1 MTQQVKST
9 IQVMMG
15 DKLYPIHLLQFNDGA
30 PLVEFPSDLI
40 DLLKEEDFVSK
51 VINFTVVAHIKCSDG
66 LVALPSVAQM
76 LRQLH
81 PSCIVHLDLP
91 YLPHARQDRYTGN
104 NSFTFKNSVVP
115 IINVCNFA
123 TITVMDAHNPSM
135 LSLFNA
141 LQINTR
147 NLIDYVSYDTCKGNI
162 DLIVAPDAGAVKNT
176 EAYAKKFG
184 FAMAVASKSR
194 DPNTGHL
201 VYNDIYGADV
211 AGKNILIVDDLA
223 EGGMTIK
230 LLADLLKAKGAKSVH
245 VSVTHGLFPRG
256 FNHLIGPIDSIFAY
270 YMWVDVPEELADRV
284 TYAVAF

>member
-9 IQVMMG
+9 IQVKTEG
-15 DKLYPIHLLQFNDGA
+15 KSYPIKLLQFNDGA
-30 PLVEFPSDLI
+30 PLVEFPQELI
-40 DLLKEEDFVSK
+40 DLLKNIGHQPLD
-51 VINFTVVAHIKCSDG
+51 FTVLAHIKCSDG

-81 PSCIVHLDLP
+81 HNCIVHLDLP

-141 LQINTR
+141 LQINSV
-147 NLIDYVSYDTCKGNI
+147 NLIDLMEAPSDIQV
-162 DLIVAPDAGAVKNT
+162 DLIIAPDAGAVKNT
-176 EAYAKKFG
+176 EAYAKKFNWP
-184 FAMAVASKSR
+184 MAVASKSR
-194 DPNTGHL
+194 DPNTGYL
-201 VYNDIYGADV
+201 VYNDVYGADV
-211 AGKNILIVDDLA
+211 KDKNVLIVDDLA

-230 LLADLLKAKGAKSVH
+230 LLAELLKAKGAKTVN

-256 FNHLIGPIDSIFAY
+256 FNHLIGPIDTIYAY
-270 YMWVDVPEELADRV
+270 YMWVDVPPILKDKV
-284 TYAVAF
+284 TYGFKF